1 MTRAHLPALGYAYV
15 ILTLP
20 ALILGNTHPQATAAL
35 LTGGG
40 LAYLWFLASLSGQLV
55 RYEPDGFFATVAM
68 LGGGG
73 FFVLQTLA
81 VLSGDTAYSGP
92 AAACSTSVII
102 GASYAAWRARKIPK
116 WFARA
121 GIAGGVAVA
130 IVGLVEGADNWKLAG
145 HSIFASSL
153 GFFIWVLVTATYLLR
168 R

>member
-1 MTRAHLPALGYAYV
+1 MLYRRRVTRAQMPALGYAYV

-20 ALILGNTHPQATAAL
+20 ALILGNTHAHATAAL

-40 LAYLWFLASLSGQLV
+40 FAYLWFLASLS
-55 RYEPDGFFATVAM
+55 
-68 LGGGG
+68 
-73 FFVLQTLA
+73 

-92 AAACSTSVII
+92 AAACSTSVIV
-102 GASYAAWRARKIPK
+102 GASQAAWRARKIGQP
-116 WFARA
+116 FARA
-121 GIAGGVAVA
+121 GIAGGVAVG
-130 IVGLVEGADNWKLAG
+130 IVGLVEGADGWRLAG

>member
-1 MTRAHLPALGYAYV
+1 MTRAHLPALGYAYIV
-15 ILTLP
+15 LTLP

-40 LAYLWFLASLSGQLV
+40 FAYLWFLARLRRLV
-55 RYEPDGFFATVAM
+55 RYEPDGFFASVVVLA
-68 LGGGG
+68 GGA

-92 AAACSTSVII
+92 AAACATSVII
-102 GASYAAWRARKIPK
+102 GASQAAYRARKIPLG
-116 WFARA
+116 FARA

-130 IVGLVEGADNWKLAG
+130 IVGLVEGAANWKLAG

-153 GFFIWVLVTATYLLR
+153 GFFIWVIVTATYLLR